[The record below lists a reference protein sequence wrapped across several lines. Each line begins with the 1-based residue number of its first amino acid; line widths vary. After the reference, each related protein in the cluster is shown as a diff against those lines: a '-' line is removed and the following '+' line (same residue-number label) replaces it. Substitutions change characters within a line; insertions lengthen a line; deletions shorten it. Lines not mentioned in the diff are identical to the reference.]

1 MNHDIPEAIAITDK
15 AAKELLEVEAL
26 NQCSAA
32 WGSTFAYQQG
42 KIRRLQESNAEL
54 LEALQDVC
62 QSYVWLTQGECRGWS
77 DKEPLPI
84 YTALDNAKTAIAKA
98 LEEQA

>member
-1 MNHDIPEAIAITDK
+1 MDHDTPEAIAITDK
-15 AAKELLEVEAL
+15 AARELLEVEAL

-54 LEALQDVC
+54 LEALQMFMKAGVGN
-62 QSYVWLTQGECRGWS
+62 SS
-77 DKEPLPI
+77 DHGVQCCAANL
-84 YTALDNAKTAIAKA
+84 AKQAIAKS
-98 LEEQA
+98 LGEQA